1 MQMEKMF
8 RIELVEL
15 EWTARCL
22 RCGNAVES
30 SILSSIVAHHQMHT
44 TGESSFLS
52 SVVAACQR
60 HAVIH
65 HDTEPTV
72 CELWVGGA
80 PLDSEAEDDAG
91 GCGESA
97 GPGAGRVAASVQR
110 PGARPDRLVAAGRE
124 QRPDDPD
131 EADPGADRIDGN
143 VNRPAGSGGTESIT
157 ERDEMAEVT
166 PQGYGTRLGN
176 VLEKIQE
183 MDTLDRVMAF
193 DKFRK
198 SGGFEK
204 ATEDQKLVLK
214 ELFQI
219 PDGLYP

>member
-1 MQMEKMF
+1 
-8 RIELVEL
+8 
-15 EWTARCL
+15 
-22 RCGNAVES
+22 
-30 SILSSIVAHHQMHT
+30 
-44 TGESSFLS
+44 
-52 SVVAACQR
+52 
-60 HAVIH
+60 
-65 HDTEPTV
+65 
-72 CELWVGGA
+72 
-80 PLDSEAEDDAG
+80 
-91 GCGESA
+91 
-97 GPGAGRVAASVQR
+97 
-110 PGARPDRLVAAGRE
+110 
-124 QRPDDPD
+124 
-131 EADPGADRIDGN
+131 
-143 VNRPAGSGGTESIT
+143 
-157 ERDEMAEVT
+157 MAEVT